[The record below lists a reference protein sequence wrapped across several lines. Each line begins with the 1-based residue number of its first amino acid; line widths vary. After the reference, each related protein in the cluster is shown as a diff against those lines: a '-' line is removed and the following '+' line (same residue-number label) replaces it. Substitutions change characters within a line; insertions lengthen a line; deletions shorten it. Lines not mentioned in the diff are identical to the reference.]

1 MRKQEFLTALQTRLS
16 GLPQEDVEERVSFYG
31 EMIDDRVE
39 EGLSEEDAVTAI
51 GPIDAIA
58 EQTLSEIPLT
68 KLVREKVRP
77 RRQARAWEIVLI
89 VLGFPVWF
97 PLLAAALVLLFAV
110 YLVIW
115 AVIVCLWAAEAAVA
129 VSALAGVFAGVWQI
143 CRGELSQGLLLIAA
157 GFVLIGLSVF
167 LFLADKAAT
176 KGAAVL
182 SKKLVLGIKSL
193 FVRKENAI

>member
-1 MRKQEFLTALQTRLS
+1 MNANPRRIMKAAVLFIVLTAFDL
-16 GLPQEDVEERVSFYG
+16 F
-31 EMIDDRVE
+31 
-39 EGLSEEDAVTAI
+39 
-51 GPIDAIA
+51 
-58 EQTLSEIPLT
+58 T
-68 KLVREKVRP
+68 KS
-77 RRQARAWEIVLI
+77 
-89 VLGFPVWF
+89 
-97 PLLAAALVLLFAV
+97 
-110 YLVIW
+110 
-115 AVIVCLWAAEAAVA
+115 VA